1 MRFQWILCD
10 GLSKTEPVS
19 VIYRSHGFIAGFV
32 ESPVMY
38 HKFFSKCAV
47 ARYFYKRNA
56 QCVPFLITVT
66 SHKMKKIIQF
76 GENVAGYN
84 IPVLNEREIRAA
96 AGIMFLVIY
105 TGLMLIIF
113 NGDFRLVKY
122 VIALFLI
129 DFSVRVFINP
139 KFSPSLIIGRL
150 IVSNQVPEYVG
161 AQQKKFAWIIGV
173 ILSASSFVLLI
184 VMNATGPFTGII
196 CFLCLIFL
204 FFESAFGICLACR
217 LYRLMYGE
225 KAQYCPGEVCD
236 VKARQPIQKTSGAQ
250 LTIVFAFI
258 ALIFLM
264 VRLFSPIINV
274 PPHDIFQGSTA
285 KSASK

>member
-1 MRFQWILCD
+1 MR
-10 GLSKTEPVS
+10 S
-19 VIYRSHGFIAGFV
+19 VHST
-32 ESPVMY
+32 
-38 HKFFSKCAV
+38 
-47 ARYFYKRNA
+47 
-56 QCVPFLITVT
+56 TVT
-66 SHKMKKIIQF
+66 SHKMKNIIQF
-76 GENVAGYN
+76 GENVPGYD

-122 VIALFLI
+122 VVALFFI
-129 DFSVRVFINP
+129 DFTIRVFINP

-173 ILSASSFVLLI
+173 ILSASMFVLLI

-204 FFESAFGICLACR
+204 FFESVFGICLACR
-217 LYRLMYGE
+217 IYRLVYGE
-225 KAQYCPGEVCD
+225 KAQYCPGEVCE
-236 VKARQPIQKTSGAQ
+236 VKSRQPIQKTSGAQ

-264 VRLFSPIINV
+264 VRFFAPVINV
-274 PPHDIFQGSTA
+274 PPHDIFRESA